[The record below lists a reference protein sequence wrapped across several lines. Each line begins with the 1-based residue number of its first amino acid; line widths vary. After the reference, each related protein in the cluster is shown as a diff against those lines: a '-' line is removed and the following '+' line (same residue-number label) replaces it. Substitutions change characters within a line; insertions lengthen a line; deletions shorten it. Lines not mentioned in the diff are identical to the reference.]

1 MSTKSRRKNSPVT
14 GRLTDAPYS
23 FSFIQAVRLLERA
36 ALFENKTS
44 KSDIA
49 SNPVARFA
57 PPQRESLRFSS
68 HQSLAFPG
76 SEIKRIQKTRKNT
89 DISQW
94 KMTVNLMGLTGPT
107 GVLPYHYTELILE
120 RQKQKDNNLALFFD
134 LFNHRTLSLFFS
146 ASIKYRLPL
155 QFERQQVLEHR
166 KNHTDPQTQ
175 ALLSLIGMGTQGLS
189 NRLYTRDESLI
200 YYSGLLSQ
208 KIRTQSGL
216 KQILRSH
223 FRIPVE
229 IEQFVGQ
236 WQDLIDDV
244 RTKLPDYR
252 NPSGRN
258 ACLGRSAM
266 LGKKGW
272 FAQGKIYII
281 LGPLDKQQL
290 DKFAPGTTAFKAL
303 DELVRLYIGLECD
316 YEFKIRIKRS
326 DIPKKIQL
334 NKKSP
339 PVIGW
344 NAWLSY
350 GAVAQTDP
358 DETVQISVTARQ
370 LM

>member
-1 MSTKSRRKNSPVT
+1 MPTKSWRKDSPVT

-23 FSFIQAVRLLERA
+23 FTFIQAVRLLERA
-36 ALFENKTS
+36 ALLENHAST
-44 KSDIA
+44 SDIA

-57 PPQRESLRFSS
+57 PPQREALRFAS

-76 SEIKRIQKTRKNT
+76 SEIRKIEKTRKKT
-89 DISQW
+89 DINQW
-94 KMTVNLMGLTGPT
+94 KMSVNLMGLTGPI

-120 RQKQKDNNLALFFD
+120 RQKQKDNNLAQFFD
-134 LFNHRTLSLFFS
+134 LFNHRTLSLFFA
-146 ASIKYRLPL
+146 ASIKYKLPL
-155 QFERQQVLEHR
+155 QFERQKLFEPKKEQ
-166 KNHTDPQTQ
+166 KDPQTQ
-175 ALLSLIGMGTQGLS
+175 ALLSLIGMGTRGLS
-189 NRLYTRDESLI
+189 NRLYTQDESLI
-200 YYSGLLSQ
+200 YYSGLFSQ

-216 KQILRSH
+216 KQMLRSH

-252 NPSGRN
+252 HPKGRN
-258 ACLGRSAM
+258 ARLGQSAM

-281 LGPLDKQQL
+281 LGPLNKQQL
-290 DKFAPGTTAFKAL
+290 DQFAPGTSSLKAL

-316 YEFKIRIKRS
+316 YEFKIRIKRR

-339 PVIGW
+339 PIIGW

-350 GAVAQTDP
+350 GAVAQANP
-358 DETVQISVTARQ
+358 DETVQISVTASR